1 MENTLFLQRPITFG
15 RNTVFFTKYQNA
27 CFNVMSDMYRFFL
40 PVIDDVA
47 ILQVLRAKEF
57 ILSLNFRKTF

>member
-1 MENTLFLQRPITFG
+1 
-15 RNTVFFTKYQNA
+15 
-27 CFNVMSDMYRFFL
+27 MSDMYRFFL

-47 ILQVLRAKEF
+47 ILQVVRAKEF